1 MDVINLLVNCTLDLI
16 ESSQN
21 PVVREDLFDKRL
33 RWIRAYSSDSEKS
46 QDVWIHIVVAVQV
59 EHVSAISSAHVEKCT
74 QADAPRPHVEPR
86 GVADTAP
93 TCVDEIFEPKK
104 VVDAQQNS
112 IETLWVVFQNATH
125 TQIPAVKQ
133 GVDHHQYIYEV
144 GFGSKHAPVLSN
156 CLISARGF
164 AHIASL
170 LENKFVQLAQQT
182 PGTLP
187 HRRQH
192 YMYGFV
198 RVRLLPNNIQAPIQA
213 A

>member
-1 MDVINLLVNCTLDLI
+1 
-16 ESSQN
+16 
-21 PVVREDLFDKRL
+21 
-33 RWIRAYSSDSEKS
+33 
-46 QDVWIHIVVAVQV
+46 VAVQV
-59 EHVSAISSAHVEKCT
+59 EHVSAISSAHVEKRT

-104 VVDAQQNS
+104 VVDAQQNL
-112 IETLWVVFQNATH
+112 IETLWVVFQNAT
-125 TQIPAVKQ
+125 
-133 GVDHHQYIYEV
+133 IYEG

-156 CLISARGF
+156 FLISARGF

-170 LENKFVQLAQQT
+170 LENKFVQVAQQT

-192 YMYGFV
+192 YMYSFV
-198 RVRLLPNNIQAPIQA
+198 RVRLLPNNIQASIQA